1 MTKMFTKPG
10 AIILCQYKQI
20 LILIKFV
27 RSFQF
32 FRISEDSEADEECF
46 DLESEFNVNK
56 TWFVQNVLLY
66 NVKNF
71 WALEILENIENR
83 ILVLKKNIFG
93 DATEDINSGKI
104 CYKTMLNRTLG
115 KSLNDLKKARERI
128 ETFSWIRH
136 DIPETTYI
144 KTLEVMKCNEKQLK
158 ISLNA
163 CRMFIKVLLDEVR
176 KRHSKKICSK
186 RARIGPTAKPL

>member
-1 MTKMFTKPG
+1 MGCFRRPVQKYTLLQKKLMQNTFYTIMPPSIYWLDISVCLSVMTKMFTKPG
-10 AIILCQYKQI
+10 AIILCQCKQI

-71 WALEILENIENR
+71 WALEILENIGNR
-83 ILVLKKNIFG
+83 ILVLKK
-93 DATEDINSGKI
+93 
-104 CYKTMLNRTLG
+104 
-115 KSLNDLKKARERI
+115 KSFWRCNWRHKFREN
-128 ETFSWIRH
+128 
-136 DIPETTYI
+136 
-144 KTLEVMKCNEKQLK
+144 LLQN
-158 ISLNA
+158 NA
-163 CRMFIKVLLDEVR
+163 
-176 KRHSKKICSK
+176 
-186 RARIGPTAKPL
+186 